1 MNVKPAEL
9 PAIVA
14 ELMAKYDTARS
25 RAIQAQGS
33 QFNEAAFHAWFTQQV
48 QGPEALAA
56 TAGNLAAALM
66 IARDYM
72 DDHTGQHEDI
82 AAVDAALA
90 QYNEFV
96 GLSQK
101 NKQ

>member
-48 QGPEALAA
+48 QDRKRWRLLPA
-56 TAGNLAAALM
+56 TW
-66 IARDYM
+66 RP
-72 DDHTGQHEDI
+72 H
-82 AAVDAALA
+82 
-90 QYNEFV
+90 
-96 GLSQK
+96 
-101 NKQ
+101 